1 VSATARVPGADRRR
15 YLEQAV
21 ADAGCRRNVTLT
33 LETDKMRK
41 LVPLAAVAALAFASG
56 TASAQVLTDDYTY
69 ESDAPQVYRYVPD
82 PAMRAPRVDA
92 WGNVYDASR
101 PFGRNGCGTYRFW
114 NGERCVD
121 ARYR

>member
-1 VSATARVPGADRRR
+1 MRKTAVLSTATA
-15 YLEQAV
+15 LLML
-21 ADAGCRRNVTLT
+21 AG
-33 LETDKMRK
+33 
-41 LVPLAAVAALAFASG
+41 G
-56 TASAQVLTDDYTY
+56 TASAQVVTDDYYLY
-69 ESDAPQVYRYVPD
+69 EEEAPRVYRYVPD
-82 PAMRAPRVDA
+82 PGMRAPRVDA

>member
-1 VSATARVPGADRRR
+1 MRRFTLIGSAA
-15 YLEQAV
+15 
-21 ADAGCRRNVTLT
+21 
-33 LETDKMRK
+33 
-41 LVPLAAVAALAFASG
+41 AALALALVG
-56 TASAQVLTDDYTY
+56 TASAQVTVEEPDYYYLDSEDT
-69 ESDAPQVYRYVPD
+69 PRVYRYVPD
-82 PAMRAPRVDA
+82 TAMRAPRVDA

>member
-1 VSATARVPGADRRR
+1 MHKSALFG
-15 YLEQAV
+15 
-21 ADAGCRRNVTLT
+21 
-33 LETDKMRK
+33 
-41 LVPLAAVAALAFASG
+41 LATSVALALAG
-56 TASAQVLTDDYTY
+56 GIASAQVVDDYY
-69 ESDAPQVYRYVPD
+69 YDDAPQAYRYVPD
-82 PAMRAPRVDA
+82 DPPHIVAPRVDA